1 MTKWMLALLITGFTN
16 SGLAYTTDE
25 IVAKISQH
33 IVKVYVSLP
42 NGYGLGSGVVIAENQ
57 VVTNCH
63 VVAGANAVNV
73 MVDDERYNAT
83 ALIPDWHHDLC
94 ILKVEGLKAPIAPI
108 ASSEALQ
115 YEQPVYSIGFAGG
128 SPTPNATFGVIKSLY
143 PMDDSVVV
151 RASNTF
157 RLGDSGGGLF
167 DEAGNLVGVI
177 AVKSPGRNA
186 NYYNMSVEWV
196 KKLMAG
202 EPQKISIASELPF
215 WAESPEKWP
224 YFMRIVHPY
233 KTESWAKLDELAT
246 EWLVKEPANTEAY
259 FYKGV
264 AAFNLRQIALAEKY
278 LNQVVHDNLN
288 HTDALYYLGLIEEK
302 NGNHDKALEMVA
314 MLNHLDIISAG
325 NLSEKIGVIV
335 NSQ

>member
-1 MTKWMLALLITGFTN
+1 MTKWMLALLIFGFTN
-16 SGLAYTTDE
+16 TSWAYTTDE
-25 IVAKISQH
+25 IVAKISRH

-73 MVDDERYNAT
+73 MVDEERFIAT

-94 ILKVEGLKAPIAPI
+94 ILKVEGLKVPIAPI

-115 YEQPVYSIGFAGG
+115 YEQAVYSIGFAGG
-128 SPTPNATFGVIKSLY
+128 SPRANATFGVIKSLY
-143 PMDDSVVV
+143 PMDDSVVI

-167 DEAGNLVGVI
+167 DEQGNLVGVI
-177 AVKSPGRNA
+177 AVKSPGQNA

-202 EPQKISIASELPF
+202 NEQKINIAGELPF

-233 KTESWAKLDELAT
+233 KTESWAKLDEVASQWIG
-246 EWLVKEPANTEAY
+246 EEPTNTEAQ

-264 AAFNLRQIALAEKY
+264 AAFNLRQVALAEKY
-278 LNQVVHDNLN
+278 LNQVVHNNLN
-288 HTDALYYLGLIEEK
+288 HTDALYYLGLIEEE

-314 MLNHLDIISAG
+314 MLNHIDAISAG
-325 NLSEKIGVIV
+325 NLSEKIGLSV
-335 NSQ
+335 NNK